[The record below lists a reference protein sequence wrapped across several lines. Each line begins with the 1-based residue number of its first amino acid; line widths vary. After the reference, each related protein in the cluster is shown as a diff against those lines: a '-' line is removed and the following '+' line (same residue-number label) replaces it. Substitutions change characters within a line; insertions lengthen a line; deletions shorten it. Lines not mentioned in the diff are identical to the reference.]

1 MNSVEEKDR
10 KVSLKAKG
18 NQLSDTQKQL
28 EYLRNSVIK
37 DDNFS
42 NKLRAF
48 DSFPLKAKGIEIL
61 QINLGY
67 MCNQV
72 CEHCHVDAGPDRK
85 EIMDKAT
92 LESCLAIIDSSDVHT
107 VDLTGGA
114 PEMNPHFEWF
124 IKELSN
130 RAVKPIVRSNLT
142 ILVSNKKYD
151 HFPELFKSCGVEVI
165 ASLPCYTESNTDKQR
180 GDGVF
185 SSSIKALK
193 LLNEVG
199 YGIAGSGLALNL
211 VFNPGGP
218 SIAPDQKALEKDYKT
233 RLKEDFDIV
242 FNQLFTITNLPI
254 SRFLDYLL
262 AVGRFEEYMQKLR
275 EAFNP
280 ATISNVMCRNTVSVK
295 WNGDLYDCDF
305 NQMLDLPLNG
315 SKSIVDIDI
324 EKLAKR
330 PIVVHEHCLG
340 CTAGAGSSCQGA
352 LV

>member
-165 ASLPCYTESNTDKQR
+165 ASLPCYT
-180 GDGVF
+180 
-185 SSSIKALK
+185 
-193 LLNEVG
+193 
-199 YGIAGSGLALNL
+199 
-211 VFNPGGP
+211 
-218 SIAPDQKALEKDYKT
+218 
-233 RLKEDFDIV
+233 
-242 FNQLFTITNLPI
+242 
-254 SRFLDYLL
+254 
-262 AVGRFEEYMQKLR
+262 
-275 EAFNP
+275 
-280 ATISNVMCRNTVSVK
+280 
-295 WNGDLYDCDF
+295 
-305 NQMLDLPLNG
+305 
-315 SKSIVDIDI
+315 
-324 EKLAKR
+324 
-330 PIVVHEHCLG
+330 
-340 CTAGAGSSCQGA
+340 
-352 LV
+352 